1 MGRTVSVSRRRSP
14 SALIVGIFTLFVA
27 CLAPAV
33 LAPAPA
39 AAQETY
45 LHGIATTCGM
55 CHKGPT
61 PDLGGESPTD
71 TACSSSCHL
80 GFVSRGANTC
90 TSCHDPGQDQA
101 AIQTPD
107 GCAASNCHLTDPH
120 YGASTEGCTTS
131 CHPTASPAA
140 PNGSAHHTNDERTA
154 PTIDT
159 CDSCHVLHEP
169 FIPEHTCFDC
179 HAGYDPEHPAP
190 ASITARDMSLLP
202 TATTVAWGDA
212 VGLSGWL
219 LYGAAPFPGAPV
231 TLQAKPATEPV
242 AAQVGTTYTG
252 AAGDYGF
259 DPLVPTAITT
269 YRTLTPGTCL
279 DGVVVK
285 PSLATVLVNV
295 RARLTIGLSRTSLP
309 LGATITVKGKLR
321 PPRPGG
327 YVKLTYQ
334 RKVDGVWKTALIK
347 SKAVTSYVDYST
359 YSHTYKPLKRG
370 SWRVRAS
377 VAATT
382 TLVGYKTVYKYFT
395 VK

>member
-1 MGRTVSVSRRRSP
+1 MGRTVSVSRRRLP
-14 SALIVGIFTLFVA
+14 SGLIFGIFALLVA
-27 CLAPAV
+27 CLATGV
-33 LAPAPA
+33 FAPAPA

-61 PDLGGESPTD
+61 PDQGGVYPDD
-71 TACSSSCHL
+71 TACTSSCHL
-80 GFVSRGANTC
+80 GFVSRGENTC

-101 AIQTPD
+101 AVQTPD
-107 GCAASNCHLTDPH
+107 GCAASNCHEADPH
-120 YGASTEGCTTS
+120 YGATTEGCTAS
-131 CHPTASPAA
+131 CHTTATPAA

-179 HAGYDPEHPAP
+179 HAGYDIAHPDPCAI
-190 ASITARDMSLLP
+190 SARAMSLLP
-202 TATTVAWGDA
+202 TATTVAWGNT
-212 VGLSGWL
+212 VGFSGWL
-219 LYGAAPFPGAPV
+219 LFGLAPFPDAPV
-231 TLQAKPATEPV
+231 ILQAKPVTAP
-242 AAQVGTTYTG
+242 APAQVGSTYTG

-279 DGVVVK
+279 EGIVVK
-285 PSLATVLVNV
+285 PSLASVLVNV
-295 RARLTIGLSRTSLP
+295 RPRLTIGLSRTSLP
-309 LGATITVKGKLR
+309 LGATVTVKGTLT
-321 PPRPGG
+321 PARPGG

-334 RKVDGVWKTALIK
+334 RKVDGVWRTVLTK
-347 SKAVTSYVDYST
+347 SRAVTSTADYST

-377 VAATT
+377 VASTT
-382 TLVGYKTVYKYFT
+382 TLIGYKTVYKYFA

>member
-1 MGRTVSVSRRRSP
+1 
-14 SALIVGIFTLFVA
+14 
-27 CLAPAV
+27 
-33 LAPAPA
+33 
-39 AAQETY
+39 
-45 LHGIATTCGM
+45 M

-61 PDLGGESPTD
+61 PDVGGEYPDD
-71 TACSSSCHL
+71 TACTGSCHL
-80 GFVSRGANTC
+80 GFVSRGENTC

-101 AIQTPD
+101 AVQTPD
-107 GCAASNCHLTDPH
+107 GCAASNCHVTEPH
-120 YGASTEGCTTS
+120 YGATTEGCTTS
-131 CHPTASPAA
+131 CHTTASPAA

-169 FIPEHTCFDC
+169 FIPDHTCFDC
-179 HAGYDPEHPAP
+179 HAGYDVEHPAP
-190 ASITARDMSLLP
+190 ASITARDLSLLP
-202 TATTVAWGDA
+202 TATTVAWGNA
-212 VGLSGWL
+212 VGFMGWL

-231 TLQAKPATEPV
+231 TLQAKPATAP
-242 AAQVGTTYTG
+242 APAQVGTTYTG

-285 PSLATVLVNV
+285 PSLASVLVNV
-295 RARLTIGLSRTSLP
+295 RYRLTIGLSRTSLP
-309 LGATITVKGKLR
+309 LGVTITVKGKLT
-321 PPRPGG
+321 PARPGG

-334 RKVDGVWKTALIK
+334 RKVDGVWKTVLIK
-347 SKAVTSYVDYST
+347 SKAVTSYADYST

-370 SWRVRAS
+370 SWRVRTS

-382 TLVGYKTVYKYFT
+382 TLIGYTTVYKYFA